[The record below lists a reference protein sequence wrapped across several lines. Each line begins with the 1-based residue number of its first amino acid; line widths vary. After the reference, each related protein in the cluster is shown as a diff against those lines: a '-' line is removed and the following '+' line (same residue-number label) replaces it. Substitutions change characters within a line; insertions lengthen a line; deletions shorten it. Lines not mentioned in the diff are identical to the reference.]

1 MGQQT
6 VLILDPDAG
15 ASGVLSTALSR
26 KGAQCRTESDPA
38 AALSLIGEGGVD
50 LLISELVL
58 PGVSSPQFLREAQA
72 KDPDLAIIAVASAV
86 DVNLAI
92 EVMNSGVYNLL
103 LKPFSLHDFTF
114 NVEKALE
121 RHILLRE
128 NRLYQ
133 TDLER
138 RIEEATSELKRAN
151 AELQATKDYLE
162 SLLDTSLD
170 TIITSDMDYS
180 VTYAN
185 RGAGEMLGHYWNGLV
200 GRNLRDVIV
209 GGPEEL
215 QRVSDQL
222 DKGPIRN
229 MEVTLR
235 TADGRHLY
243 VMASISRLLDGDGNV
258 VSTLSIC
265 KDITQQKR
273 LEHELKELTIRDPA
287 LRARIGLA

>member
-121 RHILLRE
+121 RRILLRE

-185 RGAGEMLGHYWNGLV
+185 RGAGEMLGHYWNGQI
-200 GRNLRDVIV
+200 GRASCR
-209 GGPEEL
+209 E
-215 QRVSDQL
+215 RV
-222 DKGPIRN
+222 
-229 MEVTLR
+229 
-235 TADGRHLY
+235 
-243 VMASISRLLDGDGNV
+243 
-258 VSTLSIC
+258 
-265 KDITQQKR
+265 
-273 LEHELKELTIRDPA
+273 
-287 LRARIGLA
+287 